1 MLPPPAPSPASASSP
16 EDSQLPQGQ
25 CRYILTQADLKG
37 HRCACVIFSRRLSFP
52 GATCDCGHQA
62 CFHLPSADTSS
73 PGRQDDLTAIKSRVQ
88 ALEQQEGLLERL
100 SQMEESLDKAREEL
114 QNEIKGSYRNISAA
128 WQLIE
133 QLQRRLA
140 NFEEVHRLQSE
151 KLDRASQ
158 EIQDLRNRNLE
169 LLETDEMLE
178 ERLEKLEG
186 AEGMDALLSP
196 EQEAVDVG
204 CTPDAITLLQG
215 RVRRRSSGA
224 RSLPQPLNLYRPNK
238 QLATPRSSIADAP
251 GSSKLWTVHISILP
265 SRRQP
270 FPFEKD
276 TVAYKR
282 CLSRGLQRMV
292 AVSGTDEESFSVSVS
307 TAFRDVLQGAPW
319 EPLQVRICDAR
330 DLEGLPLLRPLSA
343 SLGKEPRDLEFLR
356 SHCAVC
362 DSNGRIQA
370 MYIAPREHSLSW
382 QSIMKMPTYVEGLE
396 CSWESDKQLDG
407 PAEGEHAIWTGSDPC
422 ARLPAKRSSAEMSTG
437 HTMGE
442 SDELQA
448 KKRTRAACPAW

>member
-1 MLPPPAPSPASASSP
+1 MLPPPAPSPPSASSP
-16 EDSQLPQGQ
+16 DDSQLPQGQ
-25 CRYILTQADLKG
+25 CRYILTQTDVKG
-37 HRCACVIFSRRLSFP
+37 HRCACVTFSRRLSLP

-62 CFHLPSADTSS
+62 CFHLPSAGASS
-73 PGRQDDLTAIKSRVQ
+73 PGRQDDLTAITTRVQ
-88 ALEQQEGLLERL
+88 ALEQQDGLLERL

-133 QLQRRLA
+133 QLQRRLV
-140 NFEEVHRLQSE
+140 NFEEVHRLHGEQ
-151 KLDRASQ
+151 LDRASQ

-204 CTPDAITLLQG
+204 CTTNAIAPLQG
-215 RVRRRSSGA
+215 R
-224 RSLPQPLNLYRPNK
+224 
-238 QLATPRSSIADAP
+238 
-251 GSSKLWTVHISILP
+251 
-265 SRRQP
+265 
-270 FPFEKD
+270 
-276 TVAYKR
+276 
-282 CLSRGLQRMV
+282 RMV
-292 AVSGTDEESFSVSVS
+292 AVSGTDEESFSTSVS
-307 TAFRDVLQGAPW
+307 TAFREVLQGAPW

-330 DLEGLPLLRPLSA
+330 DLEGLPMLRPLSA
-343 SLGKEPRDLEFLR
+343 SLSKEPRDFEFLR

-382 QSIMKMPTYVEGLE
+382 QSIRKMPTYVEGLE
-396 CSWESDKQLDG
+396 CSWEGDKQLDG
-407 PAEGEHAIWTGSDPC
+407 PVGGEHAIWTGSDSC
-422 ARLPAKRSSAEMSTG
+422 ARLPAKRSSAEISSG